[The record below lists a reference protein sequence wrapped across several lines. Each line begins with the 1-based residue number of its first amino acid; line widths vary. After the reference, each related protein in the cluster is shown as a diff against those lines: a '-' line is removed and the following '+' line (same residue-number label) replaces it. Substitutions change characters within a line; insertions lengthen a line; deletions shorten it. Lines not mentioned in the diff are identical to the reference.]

1 MHMGDHRA
9 VGNLLGEA
17 AGLVAFVRTVE
28 TGSFS
33 AAARSLRTT
42 PSGVSKSV
50 SRLEGL
56 LGLKLFRRST
66 RLLTLTPDG
75 ETFFGNIA
83 PLLRQIEES
92 SDVFQADRGATGHL
106 RVSLPSELARLLMPP
121 IFTRFLPQHPG
132 ITLDLGTT
140 DRHVDLIRENYDI
153 AFRVGKVTGSDLMM
167 RTLVH
172 LEMVLVASP
181 AFIETWGQVSSVERL
196 REIPFARY
204 AIDGR
209 TYPVRFGDGSTMMPT
224 GEVDLDTATA
234 IRIAALSGVG
244 VAYLTK
250 CIVQE
255 ELDRGELIQLLP
267 ELELEMMPFQAVH
280 AFGRM
285 PTYRL
290 QLFSDFIE
298 TEMRKHAPR

>member
-1 MHMGDHRA
+1 M
-9 VGNLLGEA
+9 GNLLGET

-33 AAARSLRTT
+33 AAARSLQTT

-50 SRLEGL
+50 SRLENL
-56 LGLKLFRRST
+56 LGVKLFRRST
-66 RLLTLTPDG
+66 RILTLTPDG

-92 SDVFQADRGATGHL
+92 SDVFQTDRGATGHL

-153 AFRVGKVTGSDLMM
+153 VFRVGKVAGSDLMM

-172 LEMVLVASP
+172 LEMALVASP
-181 AFIETWGQVSSVERL
+181 AFVETRGRVSSVERL

-204 AIDGR
+204 AIDGHP
-209 TYPVRFGDGSTMMPT
+209 YPIQFADGATMIPT
-224 GEVDLDTATA
+224 GRVDLDTATA
-234 IRIAALSGVG
+234 IRIAALSGAG
-244 VAYLTK
+244 VAYLMK

-267 ELELEMMPFQAVH
+267 DLELETMPFQAVH

-290 QLFSDFIE
+290 RLFSDFIE
-298 TEMRKHAPR
+298 TEIRKHALR

>member
-1 MHMGDHRA
+1 MR
-9 VGNLLGEA
+9 NLLGET

-42 PSGVSKSV
+42 PSGVSKSI
-50 SRLEGL
+50 SRLESL

-66 RLLTLTPDG
+66 RILTLTPDG
-75 ETFFGNIA
+75 ETFFGSIA

-106 RVSLPSELARLLMPP
+106 HVSLPSELARLLMVP

-167 RTLVH
+167 RTLMH
-172 LEMVLVASP
+172 LDMALVASP
-181 AFIETWGQVSSVERL
+181 AFVDTWGPVGTVERL
-196 REIPFARY
+196 RELPFARY
-204 AIDGR
+204 AIDGH
-209 TYPVRFGDGSTMMPT
+209 TYPIHFADGATMIPT
-224 GEVDLDTATA
+224 GQVDLDTATA

-244 VAYLTK
+244 VAYLMK

-255 ELDRGELIQLLP
+255 ELDRGELIQILP
-267 ELELEMMPFQAVH
+267 DLELETMPFQTVH

-290 QLFSDFIE
+290 RLFSDFIE
-298 TEMRKHAPR
+298 TEMQKRASR